1 MEELLKKIEKLK
13 GEKGVDLSMEE
24 DLSLAIMNLISLEE
38 HFFFTAQKTG
48 KDKYLKNLEETRELR
63 KKLLA
68 KMIPQNEGETW
79 CICKHLLAT
88 TMRLM
93 EVGTKLQTMKK
104 ERQAK
109 QAFEDAYRVFN
120 IFWGIRLELLK
131 LKDLKDMITK
141 DGEDEQVLAS
151 RNKPWD
157 MEDIVAKLIDCCR
170 E

>member
-13 GEKGVDLSMEE
+13 GQKGADLSLEE

-38 HFFFTAQKTG
+38 HFFFTSQKTG
-48 KDKYLKNLEETRELR
+48 KDKYLKHLEETRELR

-79 CICKHLLAT
+79 CISKHLLAT

-93 EVGTKLQTMKK
+93 EVGTKYQTLKK
-104 ERQAK
+104 EEESKA
-109 QAFEDAYRVFN
+109 AFKDAYTLYN
-120 IFWGIRLELLK
+120 MFWGIRLKLLK
-131 LKDLKDMITK
+131 LKDLPRVTP
-141 DGEDEQVLAS
+141 GEEED
-151 RNKPWD
+151 KPWSV
-157 MEDIVAKLIDCCR
+157 EEIVNKLVDCCR